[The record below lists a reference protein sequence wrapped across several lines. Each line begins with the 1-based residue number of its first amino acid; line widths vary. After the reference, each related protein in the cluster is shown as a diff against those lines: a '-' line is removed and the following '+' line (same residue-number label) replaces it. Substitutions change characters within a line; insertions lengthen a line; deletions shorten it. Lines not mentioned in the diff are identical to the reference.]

1 MRSIFS
7 LLITLSVPLSG
18 MGTQF
23 LVLPSSAEEL
33 SIGSH
38 ATLPGLFPIN
48 PALFSAPE
56 KYPHFSINRGSW
68 LGDVTLS
75 HLGYNQS
82 FDNKTTHFGIK
93 YSGLTGI
100 EFRENIPQDNASSN
114 FSAYGLSMDAGISI
128 DRENQKFGFSISY
141 IDLGLYTERS
151 SGLGLNLG
159 YALELK
165 NKIDI
170 GIAVQNIGKMNT
182 LSNKA
187 PSLPMR
193 VSSGISKLIR
203 SDRFVNNIF
212 GSLEWNSLATE
223 SKIYLGNRFSWNRLD
238 ILFGYSTSQEVV
250 ESSIG
255 VGLNLNRYHF
265 SYGTR
270 IGSQD
275 LGIPKVLSVRL
286 LLP

>member
-7 LLITLSVPLSG
+7 LLIILSVPITG

-33 SIGSH
+33 SMGSH

-48 PALFSAPE
+48 PALFSAPK

-68 LGDVTLS
+68 LSDVTLT
-75 HLGYNQS
+75 HIGYNQAW
-82 FDNKTTHFGIK
+82 DNKTTHFGIK
-93 YSGLTGI
+93 YSGLTDI
-100 EFRENIPQDNASSN
+100 EFRENIPQDNAFSS
-114 FSAYGLSMDAGISI
+114 FSAYGFAMDAGISI
-128 DRENQKFGFSISY
+128 DREDQKFGFSISY
-141 IDLGLYTERS
+141 IDLGLYTERT
-151 SGLGLNLG
+151 SGFGLNLG
-159 YALELK
+159 YALDLK
-165 NKIDI
+165 NGINI
-170 GIAVQNIGKMNT
+170 GLAVQNIGRMKT
-182 LSNKA
+182 LSSKA

-193 VSSGISKLIR
+193 LSTGASKLIR

-212 GSLEWNSLATE
+212 GSVEWNSVVAA

-238 ILFGYSTSQEVV
+238 ILAGYSTSKEVV

-255 VGLNLNRYHF
+255 IGLNLNRYHI
-265 SYGTR
+265 SYGVR

>member
-7 LLITLSVPLSG
+7 LLIILSVPITG

-33 SIGSH
+33 SMGSH

-48 PALFSAPE
+48 PALFSAPK

-68 LGDVTLS
+68 LGDVTLT
-75 HLGYNQS
+75 HIGYNQAW
-82 FDNKTTHFGIK
+82 DNKTTHFGIK
-93 YSGLTGI
+93 YSGLTDI
-100 EFRENIPQDNASSN
+100 EFRENIPQDNAFSS
-114 FSAYGLSMDAGISI
+114 FSAYGLAMDAGISI
-128 DRENQKFGFSISY
+128 DREDQKFGFSISY
-141 IDLGLYTERS
+141 IDLGLYTERT
-151 SGLGLNLG
+151 SGFGLNLG
-159 YALELK
+159 YALDLK
-165 NKIDI
+165 NGINI
-170 GIAVQNIGKMNT
+170 GLAVQNIGRMKT
-182 LSNKA
+182 LSSKA

-193 VSSGISKLIR
+193 LSTGASKLIR

-212 GSLEWNSLATE
+212 GSVEWNSVVAA

-238 ILFGYSTSQEVV
+238 ILAGYSTSKEVV

-255 VGLNLNRYHF
+255 IGLNLNRYHI
-265 SYGTR
+265 SYGVR

>member
-7 LLITLSVPLSG
+7 LLIILSVPITG

-33 SIGSH
+33 SMGSH
-38 ATLPGLFPIN
+38 AVLPALFPIN
-48 PALFSAPE
+48 PALFSAPK

-68 LGDVTLS
+68 LGDVTLT
-75 HLGYNQS
+75 HIGYNQAW
-82 FDNKTTHFGIK
+82 DNKTTHFGIK
-93 YSGLTGI
+93 YSGLTDI
-100 EFRENIPQDNASSN
+100 EFRENIPQDNAFSS
-114 FSAYGLSMDAGISI
+114 FSAYGLAMDAGISI
-128 DRENQKFGFSISY
+128 DREDQKFGFSISY
-141 IDLGLYTERS
+141 IDLGLYTERT
-151 SGLGLNLG
+151 SGFGLNLG
-159 YALELK
+159 YALDLK
-165 NKIDI
+165 NGINI
-170 GIAVQNIGKMNT
+170 GLAVQNIGRMKT
-182 LSNKA
+182 LSFKT

-193 VSSGISKLIR
+193 LSTGASKLIR

-212 GSLEWNSLATE
+212 GSVEWNSVVAA

-238 ILFGYSTSQEVV
+238 ILAGYSTSKEVV

-255 VGLNLNRYHF
+255 IGLNLNRYHI
-265 SYGTR
+265 SYGVR

>member
-7 LLITLSVPLSG
+7 LLIIFSVPLSG

-33 SIGSH
+33 SMGSH

-93 YSGLTGI
+93 YSGLTDI
-100 EFRENIPQDNASSN
+100 EFRENIPQDNAFSS
-114 FSAYGLSMDAGISI
+114 FSAYGLAMDAGISI
-128 DRENQKFGFSISY
+128 DREDQKFGFSISY
-141 IDLGLYTERS
+141 IDLGLYTERT
-151 SGLGLNLG
+151 SGFGLNLG
-159 YALELK
+159 YALDLK
-165 NKIDI
+165 NGINI
-170 GIAVQNIGKMNT
+170 GLAVQNIGRMKT
-182 LSNKA
+182 LSSKA

-193 VSSGISKLIR
+193 LSTGASKLIR

-212 GSLEWNSLATE
+212 GSVEWNSVVAA

-238 ILFGYSTSQEVV
+238 ILAGYSTSKEVV

-255 VGLNLNRYHF
+255 IGLNLNRYHI
-265 SYGTR
+265 SYGVR

>member
-7 LLITLSVPLSG
+7 LLIILSVPITG

-33 SIGSH
+33 SMGSH
-38 ATLPGLFPIN
+38 ATLPALFPIN
-48 PALFSAPE
+48 PALFSASK

-68 LGDVTLS
+68 LGDVTLT
-75 HLGYNQS
+75 HIGYNQAW
-82 FDNKTTHFGIK
+82 DNKTTHFGIK
-93 YSGLTGI
+93 YSGLTDI
-100 EFRENIPQDNASSN
+100 EFRENIPQDNAFSS
-114 FSAYGLSMDAGISI
+114 FSAYGLAMDAGISI
-128 DRENQKFGFSISY
+128 DREDQKFGFSISY
-141 IDLGLYTERS
+141 IDLGLYTERT
-151 SGLGLNLG
+151 SGFGLNLG
-159 YALELK
+159 YALDLK
-165 NKIDI
+165 NGINI
-170 GIAVQNIGKMNT
+170 GLAVQNIGRMKT
-182 LSNKA
+182 LSSKA

-193 VSSGISKLIR
+193 LSTGASKLIR

-212 GSLEWNSLATE
+212 GSVEWNSVVAA

-238 ILFGYSTSQEVV
+238 ILAGYSTSKEVV

-255 VGLNLNRYHF
+255 IGLNLNRYHI
-265 SYGTR
+265 SYGVR